1 MNPTQLGVTITG
13 EVATLTIT
21 VPALWLLALVVLT
34 GVFTVWTQLRDWIT
48 GLVERVRKDDE
59 RLKETIKRR
68 EKTWEPKT
76 WE

>member
-1 MNPTQLGVTITG
+1 MNPTTLGVTITG
-13 EVATLTIT
+13 EVATITLT

-59 RLKETIKRR
+59 AIARA
-68 EKTWEPKT
+68 KTWE
-76 WE
+76 